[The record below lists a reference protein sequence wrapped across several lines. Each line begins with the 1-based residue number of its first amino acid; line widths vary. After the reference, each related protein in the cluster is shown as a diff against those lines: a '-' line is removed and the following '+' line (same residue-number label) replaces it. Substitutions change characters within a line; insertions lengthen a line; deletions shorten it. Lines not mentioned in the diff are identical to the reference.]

1 MQSSKGPSQTL
12 RVYQSWGR
20 YPRAE
25 HTRVLP
31 VLWRS
36 DPPKLSEVPEK
47 VLPFAY
53 GRSYGDSCLNSGGA
67 LLDVSRLRRFISF
80 DESRGILRCESG
92 VTLAE
97 ILALVVPR
105 GWFLPVVPGT
115 KWVSI
120 GGAIANDIHG
130 KNHHRAGTFGTHVT
144 CLELLRS
151 TGERILCSPDQ
162 NVELYRATIGGL
174 GLTGLILWAEFR
186 LKRIPGPEIA
196 MERIRFPNLSG
207 FLQLSTEDQEYEY
220 TVAWID
226 CLARGK
232 ALGRG
237 LFLRGDHVAG
247 ADRLHRDDSPT
258 VSVPF
263 ELPSA
268 FISRATTTV
277 FNNLYYHA
285 QLRTTQKRTMRYEP
299 FFFPLDGIGA
309 WNRLYGRRGFLQ
321 YQCVISGDSEDA
333 IAEVLHQVAGS
344 SEAPSLAVLKRFG
357 TIPSPGLLS
366 FPRPGITLA
375 IDFAMRGTPTL
386 GLLERLDH
394 IVAEVG
400 GAVYPAKDA
409 RMSATSFRRF
419 FPQWESF
426 ASQIDPKFSSSFW
439 RRVTAAPAPP

>member
-1 MQSSKGPSQTL
+1 
-12 RVYQSWGR
+12 
-20 YPRAE
+20 
-25 HTRVLP
+25 
-31 VLWRS
+31 
-36 DPPKLSEVPEK
+36 

-53 GRSYGDSCLNSGGA
+53 GRSYGDSCLNAGGA
-67 LLDVSRLRRFISF
+67 LLDVSRLRRFIAF
-80 DESRGILRCESG
+80 DESRGLLRCESG

-97 ILALVVPR
+97 VLALIVPR

-130 KNHHRAGTFGTHVT
+130 KNHHRAGTFGAHVT
-144 CLELLRS
+144 SFELMRS
-151 TGERILCSPDQ
+151 TGERILCSPDR

-174 GLTGLILWAEFR
+174 GLTGLILWAEVR
-186 LKRIPGPEIA
+186 LKRIPGPEVA
-196 MERIRFPNLSG
+196 MERIRFPNLSE
-207 FLQLSTEDQEYEY
+207 FLQLSTDDQEYEY

-226 CLARGK
+226 CLARGR

-247 ADRLHRDDSPT
+247 AGRLQGDDDST

-263 ELPSA
+263 DLPSA
-268 FISRATTTV
+268 FINRATVTA
-277 FNNLYYHA
+277 FNKLYYHA
-285 QLRTTQKRTMRYEP
+285 QLRTTQKRTTLYAP
-299 FFFPLDGIGA
+299 FFFPLDGIRA

-321 YQCVISGDSEDA
+321 YQCVISGDAENA
-333 IAEVLHQVAGS
+333 IAEVLHQVAES

-357 TIPSPGLLS
+357 SIPSPGLLS

-375 IDFAMRGTPTL
+375 IDFAMRGATTL
-386 GLLERLDH
+386 KLLERLDH
-394 IVAEVG
+394 IVAEAG

-409 RMSATSFRRF
+409 RMSAANFQRF
-419 FPQWESF
+419 FPGWESF

-439 RRVTAAPAPP
+439 RRVTAA

>member
-1 MQSSKGPSQTL
+1 MSQSSSVTSRTV

-25 HTRVLP
+25 HARVLP
-31 VLWRS
+31 VLWRA
-36 DPPKLSEVPEK
+36 DPPKLSDVPEK

-53 GRSYGDSCLNSGGA
+53 GRSYGDSCLNAGGA
-67 LLDVSRLRRFISF
+67 LLDVSHLRRFIAF
-80 DESRGILRCESG
+80 DESRGVLRCEPG

-97 ILALVVPR
+97 VLALVVPR

-130 KNHHRAGTFGTHVT
+130 KNHHRAGTFGAHVT

-151 TGERILCSPDQ
+151 TGERVLCSPDR
-162 NVELYRATIGGL
+162 NVQLYRATIGGL

-186 LKRIPGPEIA
+186 LKRISGPQIA
-196 MERIRFPNLSG
+196 MERLRFSRLSD
-207 FLQLSTEDQEYEY
+207 FLQLSTADQEYEY

-226 CLARGK
+226 CLARGR

-247 ADRLHRDDSPT
+247 SGGKRGDGHPAI
-258 VSVPF
+258 SVPLD
-263 ELPSA
+263 LPSA
-268 FISRATTTV
+268 LINRVSTTI
-277 FNNLYYHA
+277 FNTLYYHA
-285 QLRTTQKRTMRYEP
+285 QLRNTQRRTISYDA
-299 FFFPLDGIGA
+299 FFFPLDGIGG

-321 YQCVISGDSEDA
+321 YQCVVSDDSENA
-333 IAEVLHQVAGS
+333 IAEVLRQVAGS
-344 SEAPSLAVLKRFG
+344 TEAPSLAVLKRFG
-357 TIPSPGLLS
+357 SISSPGLLS

-375 IDFAMRGTPTL
+375 IDFPMRGARTL
-386 GLLERLDH
+386 ELLERLDQ
-394 IVAEVG
+394 IVADAG

-409 RMSATSFRRF
+409 RMSAASFQRF

-439 RRVTAAPAPP
+439 RRVTAA